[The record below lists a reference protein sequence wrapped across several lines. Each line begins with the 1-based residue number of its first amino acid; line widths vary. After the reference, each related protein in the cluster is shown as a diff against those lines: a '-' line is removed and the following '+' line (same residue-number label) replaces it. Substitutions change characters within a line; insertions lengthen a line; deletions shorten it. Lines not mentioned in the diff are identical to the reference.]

1 MQRYPYAAAP
11 VAARRRSLLAAALAA
26 VMLLPGCPTWAQ
38 ETAPSPLQGL
48 EARVDA
54 QMGRLLAAYPIPGA
68 SIAIAYQ
75 GRLVYQRGYGM
86 AVTETQTPVTPQTR
100 FRIGSISKFVTAM
113 AVLKLFEGELPEAL
127 ERRVFGPDGLLPDAA
142 YPDFAQPLDRRALKI
157 TLRDL
162 LQHTAGWG
170 DSDYEPLDDLRH
182 IAEVMKV
189 QSPASAKDV
198 IAYVLKQ
205 RLLDAAPGTE
215 FFYDNFAYV
224 VLGRI
229 IEQRSGLPYA
239 QAVQALVWHP
249 AGVSDAAIAADG
261 RAGRAAGEAV
271 YYDDARWPTVT
282 VGEGEGAAAPQSY
295 GLHHFSSMDA
305 TAGWIASAAD
315 LVQFVDAAQ
324 GRNRPGLLQPQTVAL
339 MKQRHPRMPDN
350 PYGLGWVL
358 TRTGGV
364 DIISHSGALPAG
376 SYAYLQSRADGWSW
390 AVLFNRMPVA
400 YPPEQDVEGL
410 QAFQAAVQRGLMA
423 AIVQPPAVPVEPAPD
438 ADSAPSP
445 APDPTPGP
453 G

>member
-1 MQRYPYAAAP
+1 MQRFHFSAAP
-11 VAARRRSLLAAALAA
+11 FMRRRRSLLVAALAVA
-26 VMLLPGCPTWAQ
+26 FLLPGSVALAQ
-38 ETAPSPLQGL
+38 EAASSPGEVLG
-48 EARVDA
+48 ARVDA
-54 QMGRLLAAYPIPGA
+54 QMERLLTSYPIPGA
-68 SIAIAYQ
+68 SIAVAYQ

-86 AVTETQTPVTPQTR
+86 AITETQTPMTPQTR
-100 FRIGSISKFVTAM
+100 FRIGSISKPVTAM
-113 AVLKLFEGELPEAL
+113 AVLKLFEGELPDAL

-142 YPDFAQPLDRRALKI
+142 YPDFAQPLDQRVLKI

-170 DSDYEPLDDLRH
+170 DSDYDPFYDLPH

-189 QSPASAKDV
+189 KPPASANDV
-198 IAYVLKQ
+198 IAYVLRQ

-215 FFYDNFAYV
+215 FFYDNFAYA

-229 IEQRSGLPYA
+229 IEQRSGLPYE

-249 AGVSDAAIAADG
+249 AGVEDAAIAAD
-261 RAGRAAGEAV
+261 RRSGRAAGEAV
-271 YYDDARWPTVT
+271 YYDDARWPAVPSP
-282 VGEGEGAAAPQSY
+282 EGEGATAPQSY
-295 GLHHFSSMDA
+295 AAHHFSSMDA

-315 LVQFVDAAQ
+315 LVQFVDAVQ
-324 GRNRPGLLQPQTVAL
+324 GRNRPGLLKPQTLAL

-364 DIISHSGALPAG
+364 DILSHSGALPAG

-400 YPPEQDVEGL
+400 YPPEQDAEGL

-423 AIVQPPAVPVEPAPD
+423 AIVQSLPAP
-438 ADSAPSP
+438 ASESASRPQ
-445 APDPTPGP
+445 
-453 G
+453 